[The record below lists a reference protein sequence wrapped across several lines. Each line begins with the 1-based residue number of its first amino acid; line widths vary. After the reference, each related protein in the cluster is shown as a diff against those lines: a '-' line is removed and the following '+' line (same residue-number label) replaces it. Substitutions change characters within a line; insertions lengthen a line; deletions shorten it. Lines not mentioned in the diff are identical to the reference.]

1 MWYGRYIHFETK
13 VFFKYRG
20 KCKIKWWRHRKRV
33 TLYRHWKYNEFLP
46 FIMDKSKWIINIIIL
61 KNLLIL
67 LYILSPLEH
76 FRLNLISINGIYLKL
91 IAAGTY
97 IKKVFLMG
105 LYSVL
110 KVFEATKDKIVQ
122 LCMVWFC
129 ANESNEYLN
138 VQIIIYLYL
147 YWYAILENKII

>member
-1 MWYGRYIHFETK
+1 MDNQH
-13 VFFKYRG
+13 
-20 KCKIKWWRHRKRV
+20 
-33 TLYRHWKYNEFLP
+33 YN
-46 FIMDKSKWIINIIIL
+46 I

-67 LYILSPLEH
+67 LYILSTLEY

-110 KVFEATKDKIVQ
+110 KVFEASTDKIVE
-122 LCMVWFC
+122 LCMVRFC
-129 ANESNEYLN
+129 ANESNDYLN
-138 VQIIIYLYL
+138 VQIITYLYL
-147 YWYAILENKII
+147 Y